1 MQASHGRPNGLIT
14 AAAMVEL
21 LSERLGLFLTLEE
34 VVHLCTAQPSP
45 PPRSRVAN
53 RHLLRGGAA
62 PGLEHA
68 LDYRSFARRLLPT
81 RRRAPTPIAPPGEA
95 PSTPGYSGRHAARRQ
110 RRHGARPTKQ

>member
-1 MQASHGRPNGLIT
+1 
-14 AAAMVEL
+14 MVEL

-62 PGLEHA
+62 PGLEPVSYTH
-68 LDYRSFARRLLPT
+68 LTLTTILLV
-81 RRRAPTPIAPPGEA
+81 
-95 PSTPGYSGRHAARRQ
+95 
-110 RRHGARPTKQ
+110 